1 MALTLRNDAKK
12 QIIKIL
18 QEQGYPR
25 YARLAGLFDIYLTD
39 DPEVV
44 GYMIP
49 GKAKIVLNQELSIT
63 QVSVFIRHE
72 ILHEFLSHQP
82 RSDKFHKNNPQ
93 YRFDPDLSNIAA
105 DFEISNR
112 GYTDSD
118 KATTRAI
125 TLGKKVVQ
133 GLVTEDH
140 FPEWTK
146 LSYEEMYEKLL
157 KEQQAQEELLKKL
170 LKNLRGVSKRDI
182 EDLKDAAESAA
193 ASPSNTPDQQKRA
206 QQIAKELADI
216 GNKVDNGSS
225 RDKATQTAGGE
236 AANKRGDNKTPLQ
249 SPEAQQQRVD
259 VAARVA
265 QIERELN
272 DPNAFNEIEQEIVT
286 QKRQDAIRRAN
297 KNANLEYA
305 RGGNGGLANFK
316 LDLRRFVERECGET
330 EDRTYR
336 RFNPS
341 YEDSGFIVRTR
352 TRYYDD
358 NIPVI
363 NVYWDTSGSFDD
375 PKKTAGARAAIN
387 SIQGYEKKG
396 LIKINVFYFNTQI
409 HDKPVSGGTDGNCI
423 IQHVQETKP
432 DNVIVISDS
441 DINNAFD
448 TATVPGAVWCL
459 FYDSNAPIFIKKLRG
474 RRENK
479 WYMIEYQ

>member
-49 GKAKIVLNQELSIT
+49 GKAKIVLNQELSIN
-63 QVSVFIRHE
+63 QVSVTIRHE

-82 RSDKFHKNNPQ
+82 RKDKFHQNNPQ
-93 YRFDPDLSNIAA
+93 YTPDQDLANIAA
-105 DFEISNR
+105 DFDISNR

-118 KATTRAI
+118 KAASRAI
-125 TLGKKVVQ
+125 VMGKKVVQ

-140 FPEWTK
+140 LPEWTK

-157 KEQQAQEELLKKL
+157 KEKQAQEELLKKL
-170 LKNLRGVSKRDI
+170 LKNIRSVSKRDI

-193 ASPSNTPDQQKRA
+193 VSPSNTADQKKRA
-206 QQIAKELADI
+206 QQIANELADI
-216 GNKVDNGSS
+216 GNKIDASS
-225 RDKATQTAGGE
+225 SGDKAAQAGGRQPT
-236 AANKRGDNKTPLQ
+236 AKQGDTNAPLQ
-249 SPEAQQQRVD
+249 SSEAQQERVD

-265 QIERELN
+265 QIEQELN
-272 DPNAFNEIEQEIVT
+272 DPNAFNDIEQEIAT
-286 QKRQDAIRRAN
+286 HKRQDAIRRAN
-297 KNANLEYA
+297 KNARLEYA

-316 LDLRRFVERECGET
+316 LDLRRFVERECGEV

-352 TRYYDD
+352 TRYYDE

-363 NVYWDTSGSFDD
+363 NVYWDTSSSFDD

-409 HDKPVSGGTDGNCI
+409 HDKPVNGGTDGNCI

-441 DINNAFD
+441 DINNAYD

-459 FYDSNAPIFIKKLRG
+459 FYDSNAPVFIKKLRG
-474 RRENK
+474 KRENK